1 MTNLFSTEEA
11 AVRVGYHGQ
20 RIGKSFTDV
29 AVKRLNFSPVETR
42 KAKNGREQYFWTQ
55 EQIDAVVTYRNARRK
70 SATNGDVPADNL
82 FESAATDNKPAQIVD
97 IADDT
102 TTATVIAA
110 SMDALNDDFDSEN
123 AQLPDAGN
131 LTSSE
136 GTADVELTPLELTPD
151 NPPPVVGE
159 ESITLADRAAR
170 IRSLCTVGRNVVIA
184 IGRELIAAKKEVEHG
199 QWGTWLKNEFSAEYG
214 LTERTAQNYMR
225 LAERYGKTKTFSDLP
240 TSTLIQMLALPK
252 GAEQTFVDEQAAAGR
267 PIETQSAREV
277 QRNVKEFKERTTE
290 DRAADETEIDGERI
304 DVGASK
310 IKGIVAVDDDTAI
323 DDRDI
328 KSENVFGFEA
338 DASSATINIENYRLF
353 DAEQIVAVRTL
364 ITSTNDLQTVKEI
377 QTLLLEL
384 DKEITKIIVLAEN
397 RIDELS
403 DVAD

>member
-1 MTNLFSTEEA
+1 MTNPFSTEEA
-11 AVRVGYHGQ
+11 AVRAGYHGQ

-42 KAKNGREQYFWTQ
+42 KAKNGREQYFWVK
-55 EQIDAVVTYRNARRK
+55 EQIAAVVAYRNARRK

-102 TTATVIAA
+102 TTATIIAA
-110 SMDALNDDFDSEN
+110 SMDAPNDDFDSEN

-136 GTADVELTPLELTPD
+136 GTADVELA
-151 NPPPVVGE
+151 PPVVVE

-184 IGRELIAAKKEVEHG
+184 IGHELTAAKKEIEHG
-199 QWGTWLKNEFSAEYG
+199 QWGAWLATEFSAEYG

-277 QRNVKEFKERTTE
+277 QRNVKEFKERTTD

-338 DASSATINIENYRLF
+338 DASSATVNVENYRLF
-353 DAEQIVAVRTL
+353 DDEQIAAVRTL
-364 ITSTNDLQTVKEI
+364 ITSTNDLQTVKTI
-377 QTLLLEL
+377 QMLLLEL

-403 DVAD
+403 NVAD